1 MFFRSSSKQK
11 LPEPQQPLPF
21 PKNPFNKEKIDSLI
35 DLENRFHQNKVTEET
50 VVKLMELY
58 SVVCRNQG
66 LVEHYDIVD
75 DPIKEYFLDKLQ
87 SLEVK
92 KRLLMIRK
100 DQGLAKL
107 DALNGSP
114 TRGIRDIPT
123 GLSASKAGGDSS
135 RAANS
140 QHINKEKDAIVKNF
154 IKNESPVVALPP
166 AKASSSNLL
175 AVYQSRGK
183 GSMDH
188 KQRQV
193 KKAKEITYLG
203 QLGEMV
209 ATEKTNERASS
220 IAKEFD
226 EKRAKNDELIKDQ
239 LRQQND
245 KLLER
250 LKERQINSFNRSLQ
264 KQGSFAKDKG
274 APQSEADSNALE
286 DTSNILAALNG
297 QAKD

>member
-1 MFFRSSSKQK
+1 M
-11 LPEPQQPLPF
+11 
-21 PKNPFNKEKIDSLI
+21 
-35 DLENRFHQNKVTEET
+35 
-50 VVKLMELY
+50 
-58 SVVCRNQG
+58 
-66 LVEHYDIVD
+66 D

-100 DQGLAKL
+100 DQGMGKL
-107 DALNGSP
+107 DSLNSSPSHGPKETLGGSS
-114 TRGIRDIPT
+114 G
-123 GLSASKAGGDSS
+123 AKANGDSS
-135 RAANS
+135 RALNS
-140 QHINKEKDAIVKNF
+140 QNINKEKDAIVKNF
-154 IKNESPVVALPP
+154 MKNENPVVAMPP
-166 AKASSSNLL
+166 SKASSSNLL

-239 LRQQND
+239 LKKQND

-250 LKERQINSFNRSLQ
+250 LKERQMNSFNKSLQ
-264 KQGSFAKDKG
+264 KQGSFVKEKNAQ
-274 APQSEADSNALE
+274 QSETDPNALE
-286 DTSNILAALNG
+286 DTTNILAALNG
-297 QAKD
+297 QTKD

>member
-1 MFFRSSSKQK
+1 M
-11 LPEPQQPLPF
+11 
-21 PKNPFNKEKIDSLI
+21 
-35 DLENRFHQNKVTEET
+35 
-50 VVKLMELY
+50 
-58 SVVCRNQG
+58 
-66 LVEHYDIVD
+66 D

-107 DALNGSP
+107 DPNGSP
-114 TRGIRDIPT
+114 TRGIRDIPA
-123 GLSASKAGGDSS
+123 GPSGSKATGDSS
-135 RAANS
+135 SRGQAS
-140 QHINKEKDAIVKNF
+140 QALNKEKDLIVKNF
-154 IKNESPVVALPP
+154 IKNESPVIAMPP
-166 AKASSSNLL
+166 PKASSSGLL

-239 LRQQND
+239 LRQQNE

-250 LKERQINSFNRSLQ
+250 LKERQVNSFNKSLQ
-264 KQGSFAKDKG
+264 RQGSFAKEKG
-274 APQSEADSNALE
+274 AQQADSDANTLE